1 MVRALME
8 QVDAA
13 EAAGSARAARIEEA
27 GRTAL
32 KEQADAHAA
41 ELAAVRVMQALIVVA
56 KG

>member
-27 GRTAL
+27 GRSAL

-41 ELAAVRVMQALIVVA
+41 GLAAVRVMQALIVVA